1 MNKSKIIKKEE
12 EYYDDSWMYIMIL
25 ATAAILTES
34 LKSYTFN
41 IGKVALT
48 YSIFL
53 LPFLYL
59 ITNYITKKFGYKKSV
74 VAISISGLAVVLF
87 ITVIT
92 VALGKELV
100 LTNISGE
107 FCGYIISQFVNLTIY
122 SFLLNNT
129 KEYFM
134 LTAANYLFSLII
146 FYMFYT
152 LIYLNIIVLDNFWI
166 GYILTIIIQS
176 VICLLLAYIDKH
188 IKRGKEK
195 TN

>member
-1 MNKSKIIKKEE
+1 MKKNKLVTEK

-34 LKSYTFN
+34 LKTYTFN

-59 ITNYITKKFGYKKSV
+59 ITNFITKKYGYKKSV
-74 VAISISGLAVVLF
+74 VAIAISGLSVVLF
-87 ITVIT
+87 ITLIT
-92 VALGKELV
+92 VSLGRELI

-129 KEYFM
+129 KEYYM
-134 LTAANYLFSLII
+134 LTVANYLFSLIV

-152 LIYLNIIVLDNFWI
+152 LIYLNIIVLDNFWV
-166 GYILTIIIQS
+166 GYILTILIQS
-176 VICLLLAYIDKH
+176 IICLGIAFIDKR
-188 IKRGKEK
+188 IKI
-195 TN
+195 